1 MKKIDYL
8 FESAHPGGT
17 YSSLIPSVESREELL
32 NFCVKQGIE
41 NLVDS
46 DEYHCTIIYSKTECS
61 DVAREDFGLPC
72 QALPIGWKVL
82 GTDKKVLVLEIY
94 CPNATRLH
102 ELFME
107 KHGATHDYPEY
118 IAHITVASDAP
129 NDWDRLELPDFEITF
144 NGYTVEELS

>member
-32 NFCVKQGIE
+32 NFCVQQGIE
-41 NLVDS
+41 NLVDP
-46 DEYHCTIIYSKTECS
+46 DEYHCTLIYSKHPCM
-61 DVAREDFGLPC
+61 DVADEDFGLPC
-72 QALPIGWKVL
+72 KALPIGWKAL
-82 GTDKKVLVLEIY
+82 GKEKKVLVLEIY

-118 IAHITVASDAP
+118 IAHITVADNAP
-129 NDWDRLELPDFEITF
+129 EDISKLDTPDFEIEF
-144 NGYTVEELS
+144 SGYTVEELS